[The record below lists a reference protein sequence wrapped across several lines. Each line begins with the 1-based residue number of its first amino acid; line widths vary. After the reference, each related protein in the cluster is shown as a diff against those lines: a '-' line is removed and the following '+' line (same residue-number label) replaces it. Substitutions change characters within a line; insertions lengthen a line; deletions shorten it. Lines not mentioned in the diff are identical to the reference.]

1 MYNYICHIPFARN
14 NMVLS
19 TYEKQRILYYH
30 RDRLL
35 PSQILSALK
44 VEGIVTTRQTI
55 ARFIKRSIATGSM
68 SRKQGSGRPSKITER
83 VHELVERRMK
93 EDDETTDG
101 FSGVLSTA
109 NLSE

>member
-1 MYNYICHIPFARN
+1 MCNYTCHIPFARN
-14 NMVLS
+14 NMVIS

-55 ARFIKRSIATGSM
+55 ARFIKRFIATGSM
-68 SRKQGSGRPSKITER
+68 SRKQGSRSGGET
-83 VHELVERRMK
+83 HERR
-93 EDDETTDG
+93 
-101 FSGVLSTA
+101 
-109 NLSE
+109 